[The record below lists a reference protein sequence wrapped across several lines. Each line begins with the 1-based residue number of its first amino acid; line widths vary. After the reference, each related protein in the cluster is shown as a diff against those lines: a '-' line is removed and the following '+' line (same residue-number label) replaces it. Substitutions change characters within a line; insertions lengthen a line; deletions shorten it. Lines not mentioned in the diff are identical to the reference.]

1 MTGGGQL
8 HPEAA
13 SVARSLAMEEVELE
27 LSGNGEKAKPVEK
40 EERRGNA
47 GEYILYTR
55 RWLILGLFVTYS
67 ASNAFQWTQLVII
80 TSILEKY
87 YGVSTLA
94 VYWTSMIYMVCYIP
108 LIFPASW
115 LLDKKGLRLG
125 VLLGSAGTCAGS
137 WLKVF
142 STGPTQ
148 WWLTFVGQT
157 VVAISQ
163 IFILG
168 IPAQLA
174 ATWFPPSQMSSAT
187 AIGVFGNQLGI
198 ALGFVLPAVIV
209 RDQTAEENYPLIGN
223 DLFNMFLAV
232 AIVTTLLLVV
242 IIIAFK
248 DRPPTAA
255 NRAQEMKENGPEESY
270 LSSIKNLV
278 TNKGYILLLLT
289 YGMNVGVFYAVSTL
303 LNSSVVA
310 HFKHDGA
317 TEDAGRIGLVIV
329 VCGMLGS
336 MLSGIILDKTHWYK
350 ATTLAVYFLSFVGM
364 ILYTFTFRFGFISIV
379 YATSAFLGFF
389 MTGYLPVGFEFAA
402 EITYPESEGTSSGL
416 LNASAQ
422 VFGIFCT
429 MFGEWL
435 YRVMDDRVANC
446 CLAAIL
452 LLGTGMTAMI
462 PNDYR
467 RQAAL
472 LSEKKNPGEEKTTQA

>member
-1 MTGGGQL
+1 MSGQL

-13 SVARSLAMEEVELE
+13 KVQATLAMEEVELQE
-27 LSGNGEKAKPVEK
+27 NGDKAKVAKAVEPDK
-40 EERRGNA
+40 P
-47 GEYILYTR
+47 EYIVYTR
-55 RWLILGLFVTYS
+55 RWLILALFVTYS

-87 YGVSTLA
+87 YSVSTIA

-142 STGPTQ
+142 STGPSQ
-148 WWLTFVGQT
+148 FWLTFLGQT

-174 ATWFPPSQMSSAT
+174 ATWFPPHQMSSAT

-198 ALGFVLPAVIV
+198 ALGFVLPALIV
-209 RDQTAEENYPLIGN
+209 RDQILPENFDQIGS

-232 AIVTTLLLVV
+232 AVVTTLLLV
-242 IIIAFK
+242 IIIFTFK
-248 DRPPTAA
+248 DRPPTPA
-255 NRAQEMKENGPEESY
+255 NRAQDMKENGPEESY
-270 LSSIKNLV
+270 FTSIKNLV
-278 TNKGYILLLLT
+278 TNRGYILLLLT

-303 LNSSVVA
+303 LNASVVK
-310 HFKHDGA
+310 HFHHEGA

-329 VCGMLGS
+329 VFGMLGS
-336 MLSGIILDKTHWYK
+336 MLSGIVLDKTHWYK
-350 ATTLAVYFLSFVGM
+350 GVTLAVYFLSFVGM
-364 ILYTFTFRFGFISIV
+364 ILYTFTFRFGYISIV
-379 YATSAFLGFF
+379 YLTSAFLGFF

-435 YRVMDDRVANC
+435 YREMDDRVANC
-446 CLAAIL
+446 LLAAIL
-452 LLGTGMTAMI
+452 LIGTVMTACI
-462 PNDYR
+462 KPDYR
-467 RQAAL
+467 RQATLMAQ
-472 LSEKKNPGEEKTTQA
+472 KEEDGNKAASA